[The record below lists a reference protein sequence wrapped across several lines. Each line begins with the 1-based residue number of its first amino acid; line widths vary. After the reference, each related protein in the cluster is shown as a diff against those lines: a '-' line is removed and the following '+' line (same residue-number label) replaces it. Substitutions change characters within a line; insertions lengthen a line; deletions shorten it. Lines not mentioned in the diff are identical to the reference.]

1 MPRIPFGSGGE
12 DENKVH
18 NLDDVNDRLYRR
30 DLADRKPRRIDSLH
44 ARRFAVSPD
53 WVKETITKEN
63 VEKVATHPSI
73 FRKFFYF
80 SLGFA
85 GLAVVFSM
93 FILFTG
99 SNTIS
104 NNEIDINVLGN
115 SFVAGGEE
123 LPLQVE
129 VVNKN
134 SSALELSDLFI
145 EYDKGG
151 DAKSG
156 SGHVRDVNSLGTIG
170 AGKTATKTFN
180 ATLYGTEGSV
190 QDITFTL
197 QYRLSG
203 SNAIFVK
210 TSTFPVTISSAPVAL
225 SVDAPQ
231 NITPN
236 QELTFTVKTKS
247 NSKNTLSGM
256 LLHIDYPTGFNF
268 TKADPTPDSINNTW
282 NLGDLAPGAERD
294 IKITGTVYGQDG
306 EDRAFHIYTGSAS
319 DADKTKI
326 GVTYNSFLDTVSLV
340 KPFIGAQLAINGVV
354 ADTVPIKSS
363 GQVNVQVSYVNNLP
377 TIVTNAEVTLQLS
390 GNALDTSSINVPSG
404 FYNSS
409 NHTVVWNSTT
419 EPALGTLQP
428 SDQGQ
433 LNLTFSVLPLVSS
446 GTTLAS
452 PQVKLSLSMKGKQP
466 DQGGMVSEITNTT
479 TATAVVSSDL
489 GFTMQPSYYSGP
501 FSNTGPIPPKAE
513 QPTTYTITWA
523 VTNSANALSNA
534 SAIAQLPTYV
544 DWVGTISPNGEPIT
558 YDDTTRTI
566 HWNIGQ
572 VPIGT
577 GITASAKTVSFQVR
591 LNPSTSQIGSTPKL
605 VLDATVTAK
614 DSFTGEALSMNR
626 YSIST
631 LLQNDSGFPAG
642 GQIVTK

>member
-1 MPRIPFGSGGE
+1 MPRIPFGSGNE

-18 NLDDVNDRLYRR
+18 NLDDVSDRLYRR
-30 DLADRKPRRIDSLH
+30 DLADRKPRHIDSLH
-44 ARRFAVSPD
+44 TRRFTVNSD
-53 WVKETITKEN
+53 WVKESLTKEN

-85 GLAVVFSM
+85 GLAVIFSA
-93 FILFTG
+93 FSLFTG

-104 NNEIDINVLGN
+104 TNEIDINVLGN

-145 EYDKGG
+145 DYDKGG
-151 DAKSG
+151 DAS
-156 SGHVRDVNSLGTIG
+156 SSTGHVRDVNSLGTIG
-170 AGKTATKTFN
+170 AGKTATKTFS

-190 QDITFTL
+190 RDISFTL

-231 NITPN
+231 SITPN

-247 NSKNTLSGM
+247 NSKNTLSNM
-256 LLHIDYPTGFNF
+256 LLHVDYPTGFTF

-294 IKITGTVYGQDG
+294 ITIKGTIYGQDG
-306 EDRAFHIYTGSAS
+306 EDRAFHIYTGSANTQ
-319 DADKTKI
+319 DKTKI

-340 KPFIGAQLAINGVV
+340 KPFISADISINGTV
-354 ADTVPIKSS
+354 ADTVPVRSS
-363 GQVNVQVSYVNNLP
+363 GIVNVNVSYVNNLP

-390 GNALDTSSINVPSG
+390 GNALDVSSVSVPKG

-409 NHTVVWNSTT
+409 NHTIIWNSTT

-433 LNLTFSVLPLVSS
+433 LSFTFSVLPLIGS
-446 GTTLAS
+446 GTTLSS
-452 PQVKLSLSMKGKQP
+452 PKVSLSLSMKGKQP
-466 DQGGMVSEITNTT
+466 DQGGAVSEITNTT
-479 TATAVVSSDL
+479 TATALVSSDL
-489 GFTMQPSYYSGP
+489 GFSAQASYYSGP
-501 FSNTGPIPPKAE
+501 FSNTGAIPPKAN
-513 QPTTYTITWA
+513 QPTTYTITWG
-523 VTNSANALSNA
+523 VTNSANALSNG
-534 SAIAQLPTYV
+534 SVTAQLPTYV
-544 DWVGTISPNGEPIT
+544 DWVGTVSPNGEPVS
-558 YDDTTRTI
+558 YDETTRTI
-566 HWNIGQ
+566 HWNVGQ
-572 VPIGT
+572 IPAGT
-577 GITASAKTVSFQVR
+577 GITEKPHTTSFQVR
-591 LNPSTSQIGSTPKL
+591 LTPSTSQIGSTPTI
-605 VLDATVTAK
+605 VLGTTVTAK
-614 DSFTGEALSMNR
+614 DIFTGESLSASR
-626 YSIST
+626 TGLTT
-631 LLQNDSGFPAG
+631 LLQNDAGFPAG